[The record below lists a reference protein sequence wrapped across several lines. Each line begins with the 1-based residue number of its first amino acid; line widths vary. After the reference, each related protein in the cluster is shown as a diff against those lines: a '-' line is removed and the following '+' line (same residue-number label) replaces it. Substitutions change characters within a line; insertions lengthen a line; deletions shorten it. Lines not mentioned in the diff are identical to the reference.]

1 MKTILLILALVFQN
15 TTAFGSFETDPDLAK
30 AMVDCQASKSKRWD
44 SLRNMCVTTQ
54 EAFDTRNEVNA
65 CGELTGAAQKA
76 CHDRIAEEKTG
87 VKAGSEDGKD
97 PLMLISL
104 LGAGVTGL
112 MILAAK
118 KSAGST
124 CTSLYI
130 MGATSVAGLAAE
142 FLYKRDAKKK
152 LTDLTKKYK
161 AEAAIESTFA
171 AQKRAFEYLKEE
183 QLAISELAKKRFH
196 SYLAVTAGYSAA
208 AIYAILE
215 STGSMGI
222 KKCGGSEK
230 AEADAEAPA
239 GGDAATADAG
249 ATTPGPE
256 ATATTTATPPAAGG
270 TPSVPEVT
278 TPESG
283 AAANTVFGAGAG
295 AALGS
300 PMGIAVI
307 AGMGA
312 VTTGFLA
319 SKARKQEKQS
329 KEQADRIQTII
340 DGFNEDQGAFC
351 PNGREDLREP
361 KCYCYNN
368 NGTENKDRTNSQTC
382 QALWAER
389 NRNLAVRAS
398 DYSGSIGK
406 VDRKGCFFVNQQFD
420 PDCRCRDLKNA
431 SGDNACMKV
440 GMQQNQMGSVGQA
453 MSLPQVLGDLN
464 KMVQGEFDAANIS
477 SADLAKRSAVAN
489 QMRQKIFDD
498 YSKDPKNRQKFP
510 NDEAMLKNIIDRAS
524 KANLKSVPLD
534 PINNMAS
541 LRPALAGLN
550 QALENAGLNNS
561 LDKQLLE
568 AVGYK
573 PSGGLVGSAGAKKQD
588 DDYFFDFGATS
599 GSGSG
604 VMDGFMEQNY
614 DFGGNDISSRNDVS
628 IWEMISH
635 RYVQTGLRRL
645 FGDDIDKVNE
655 LE

>member
-1 MKTILLILALVFQN
+1 MKTIILILAMIFQS
-15 TTAFGSFETDPDLAK
+15 TTAYGSFETDPDLAK
-30 AMVDCQASKSKRWD
+30 AMVECQESKSKRWD

-54 EAFDTRNEVNA
+54 ESFDTRNEVNA
-65 CGELTGAAQKA
+65 CGELTGAEQKA

-112 MILAAK
+112 MIMAAK

-152 LTDLTKKYK
+152 LTELTTKYK
-161 AEAAIESTFA
+161 EEAAIENTFA

-183 QLAISELAKKRFH
+183 QLAISELAKKRFQ
-196 SYLAVTAGYSAA
+196 SYLAVAAGYSAA

-222 KKCGGSEK
+222 KKCGGSEE
-230 AEADAEAPA
+230 AEADAGADANADA
-239 GGDAATADAG
+239 GSAGTETPTADAG
-249 ATTPGPE
+249 ASAPSADAAAG
-256 ATATTTATPPAAGG
+256 ATPD
-270 TPSVPEVT
+270 VPEVT
-278 TPESG
+278 TPEAG
-283 AAANTVFGAGAG
+283 AAAQTVFGQGAG

-300 PMGIAVI
+300 PIGIAVV

-319 SKARKQEKQS
+319 VKARQQEKQS

-351 PNGREDLREP
+351 PSGREDLRDP
-361 KCYCYNN
+361 KCYCYTDS
-368 NGTENKDRTNSQTC
+368 GAENKDRTNSQTC
-382 QALWAER
+382 QKLWEER
-389 NRNLAVRAS
+389 NRNFAVRAN
-398 DYSGSIGK
+398 DYSGAAGK

-431 SGDNACMKV
+431 SGDNACLKV
-440 GMQQNQMGSVGQA
+440 GMPQNQIGSVGQA

-477 SADLAKRSAVAN
+477 SADLANRNAIAS

-498 YSKDPKNRQKFP
+498 YSKNPKNRQKFP
-510 NDEAMLKNIIDRAS
+510 DDKTMLKNIIDRAS
-524 KANLKSVPLD
+524 KANIKRIPRD
-534 PINNMAS
+534 PINNLAS
-541 LRPALAGLN
+541 LRPALPGLT
-550 QALENAGLNNS
+550 QALENAGLNES
-561 LDKQLLE
+561 LDQQMLE
-568 AVGYK
+568 AVGYN
-573 PSGGLVGSAGAKKQD
+573 PSGGLVGSAAAKKKD
-588 DDYFFDFGATS
+588 DDFFYDFGATG
-599 GSGSG
+599 GSASP
-604 VMDGFMEQNY
+604 VMDGFMEQQY
-614 DFGGNDISSRNDVS
+614 DFGANDISTRNDVS